1 MGGVSHALT
10 CDGFFFRGLEVAVV
24 GGGDTAME
32 ESNFLTRFAPKVTLI
47 HRRDSLRA
55 SKIMADRAAR
65 NPKISFIWNT
75 EVVDIIGKEENGKKS
90 LTALK
95 LKNHLSGEVSEFK
108 TDGLFIGIG
117 HQPNTDIFKGQIS
130 LNENGYILTK
140 PRTTETNVPGV
151 FAAGDVA
158 DSVYRQAVTAAGS
171 GCMAAIDA
179 EKFLEAHHV

>member
-1 MGGVSHALT
+1 
-10 CDGFFFRGLEVAVV
+10 
-24 GGGDTAME
+24 ME
-32 ESNFLTRFAPKVTLI
+32 ESNFLTRFASKVTLI

-55 SKIMADRAAR
+55 SKIMAERAAR

-75 EVVDIIGKEENGKKS
+75 AVVDILGKEENGKKS

-95 LKNHLSGEVSEFK
+95 LKNLVSGESSEFK

-140 PRTTETNVPGV
+140 PRTTETNIPGV

-158 DSVYRQAVTAAGS
+158 DSVYRQAITAAGS

-179 EKFLEAHHV
+179 EKFIEAHHV